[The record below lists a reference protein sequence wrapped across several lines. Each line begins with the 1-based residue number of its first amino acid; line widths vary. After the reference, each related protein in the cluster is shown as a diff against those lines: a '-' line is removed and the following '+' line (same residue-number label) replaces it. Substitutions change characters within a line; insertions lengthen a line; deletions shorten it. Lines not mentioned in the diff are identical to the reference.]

1 VTRLAAAVTAG
12 LVAFALASPAG
23 AQAPANDNY
32 LDSIPINA
40 PGSALTQNQ
49 YFDSQDTT
57 FATVQDDLFG
67 PGGGGGPEFTVCN
80 NAFRYGKTVWYDFYP
95 HVNGSVRILTTGFD
109 TVVGVV
115 PFAYPP
121 AASFPVTNEWFC
133 YDDPSPTTLEEVS
146 FPVTG
151 GRAYTLQIGGYA
163 EPLPGDPA
171 NADFGAL
178 EFRFNY
184 FPDRDGDGVLDNV
197 DQCQTTPGSQANGC
211 PPPPPPPD
219 SDGDT
224 FPNSQD
230 CKPFDPKIHPGAPEV
245 RGNKVDENCDKKL
258 APFRRIQPAPV
269 LHGIAGSTFTFRDVT
284 VGNVPVGA
292 AVKVTCK
299 RGKRS
304 CGSAF
309 KVRRKRAG
317 SVVLRGLRKTIQPGS
332 KITVLVTKRDWIGF
346 ITRYTIRSNKGPRR
360 FDHCVNVGR
369 SKPPPGKCKSTQ

>member
-1 VTRLAAAVTAG
+1 MTRRATAVVTAG
-12 LVAFALASPAG
+12 FAALAIASPAA

-32 LDSIPINA
+32 LDSIAINQRNT
-40 PGSALTQNQ
+40 PL
-49 YFDSQDTT
+49 SQDQFRDTRDTT
-57 FATVQDDLFG
+57 LATVQGDLFTP
-67 PGGGGGPEFTVCN
+67 PGAGGGPEFTMCGS
-80 NAFRYGKTVWYDFYP
+80 FGYGKTVWYDFYP

-115 PFAYPP
+115 PWNPDTLLPFTA
-121 AASFPVTNEWFC
+121 EWYC
-133 YDDPSPTTLEEVS
+133 YDDPTPTTLEDVS

-163 EPLPGDPA
+163 GQVPYDPA
-171 NADFGAL
+171 NADFGSL

-184 FPDRDGDGVLDNV
+184 DPDQDGDGVLDNV
-197 DQCQTTPGSQANGC
+197 DQCPTTPGSQSNGC

-219 SDGDT
+219 SDGDKY
-224 FPNSQD
+224 PNSQD

-269 LHGIAGSTFTFRDVT
+269 LHGIPGSTFRFQDVT

-299 RGKRS
+299 HGKRS
-304 CGSAF
+304 CGSAY

-346 ITRYTIRSNKGPRR
+346 FTRYTIRSNQGPRR

-369 SKPPPGKCKSTQ
+369 SKPPPRKCKSTQ